1 MQSTVG
7 QIIIKSQL
15 LQALCSN
22 KSDKSSRIKRAVTI
36 GMERDYD
43 RERERQPK
51 GVTLGGTG
59 GAVPVRNE
67 KGKRRLKNGL

>member
-1 MQSTVG
+1 
-7 QIIIKSQL
+7 
-15 LQALCSN
+15 
-22 KSDKSSRIKRAVTI
+22 
-36 GMERDYD
+36 MERDYD